1 MRNILLLL
9 LFFAQTVNAQ
19 QSYDLLIR
27 NGKIID
33 GTGNSWFYA
42 DIAIKD
48 GKIVRIGK
56 LNSATAVKIVD
67 AKGLIVAPGFVD
79 VHGHIEGGII
89 TRPSADNYI
98 YDGVTTVVTG
108 NCGGSADNITQ
119 FFFRVDSVKPAINV
133 ATLIG
138 HNTVRK

>member
-67 AKGLIVAPGFVD
+67 AKGLI
-79 VHGHIEGGII
+79 II
-89 TRPSADNYI
+89 Y
-98 YDGVTTVVTG
+98 
-108 NCGGSADNITQ
+108 
-119 FFFRVDSVKPAINV
+119 
-133 ATLIG
+133 
-138 HNTVRK
+138 